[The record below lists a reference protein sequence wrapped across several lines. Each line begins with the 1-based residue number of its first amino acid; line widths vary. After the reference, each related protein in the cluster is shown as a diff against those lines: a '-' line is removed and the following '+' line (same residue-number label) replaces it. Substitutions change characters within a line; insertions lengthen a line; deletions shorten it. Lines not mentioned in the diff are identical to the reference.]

1 MPDAPWRGSF
11 EVDGDPGGPIH
22 LEQIDARHFA
32 LYSTVHYVGDLT
44 GLEAYLSEDAL
55 ATIRLVTPERLPQTD
70 LTSVPTVLRWFASR
84 YGTHTPAALIHDW
97 LIPQPSTPAVPGLT
111 DQYADRYFR
120 FMLED
125 LGVPVIR
132 RWLMWAAV
140 ASRTRWQ
147 QDLLHKLLLSLWVL
161 ASAAGMTAF
170 VWGLAT
176 GTTAMVIVA
185 VLAPFLFAL
194 LWGRQY
200 GAGIVAAF
208 SAPWILPPTVLALA
222 GFAVY
227 SVLEFIVGLIAP
239 SRSKP

>member
-1 MPDAPWRGSF
+1 
-11 EVDGDPGGPIH
+11 
-22 LEQIDARHFA
+22 
-32 LYSTVHYVGDLT
+32 
-44 GLEAYLSEDAL
+44 
-55 ATIRLVTPERLPQTD
+55 
-70 LTSVPTVLRWFASR
+70 
-84 YGTHTPAALIHDW
+84 
-97 LIPQPSTPAVPGLT
+97 LT
-111 DQYADRYFR
+111 DQYVDRYFR

-125 LGVPVIR
+125 LGLPVIR

-147 QDLLHKLLLSLWVL
+147 QGLLHKLLLSLWVA

-176 GTTAMVIVA
+176 GNIAMAVA
-185 VLAPFLFAL
+185 ATLAPFLFAL

-222 GFAVY
+222 GFGVY
-227 SVLEFIVGLIAP
+227 LALEFIIGLIVPA
-239 SRSKP
+239 RSEP